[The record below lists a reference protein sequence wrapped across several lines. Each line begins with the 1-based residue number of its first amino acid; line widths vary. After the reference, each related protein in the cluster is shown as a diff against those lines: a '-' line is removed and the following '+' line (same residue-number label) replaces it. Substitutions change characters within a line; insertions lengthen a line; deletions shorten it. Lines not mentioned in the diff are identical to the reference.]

1 MPTIIINGKSCE
13 FTPGEKILEIANR
26 EGVEIPQY
34 CYHEGLS
41 IPAQCRICL
50 AEIWAPN
57 PRNDNKL
64 EPMLGGK
71 LQPTCSTNAAD
82 GMVIHADSPKSVAN
96 QKAVMEYLLLN
107 HPLDCP
113 ICDQAGE
120 CTLQDFSYK
129 YGRSASRFEEQK
141 VKQPKK
147 NIGPNIYIYSD
158 RCIMCTR
165 CVRFAREVPG
175 TGELMIDGRGNQS
188 QIDVFPGIGIDN
200 ELASNVIDLCPVGAL
215 LDKDFLFTQRVWFLK
230 KTPSIDGITASGDN
244 ISIEHNQ
251 GKIYRI
257 KPRTNLAVNK
267 WWITDEVRYGWK
279 FVHSESRLTEPRRLQ
294 HGTLA
299 ISGWQRTLEQA
310 LDGLKAKSVD
320 AGKRLGLVVSPML
333 SCEDAFLLA
342 TLANRLDPD
351 VVLAVGPVPF
361 DGQDKSFPP
370 GIDPADPKAFTMYA
384 EKAPNARG
392 IKRVLESFGPV
403 TDFNDWIGQVHGG
416 IIGATIVTGNY
427 PSDWA
432 TAEVATALAK
442 TYLVLIDTLE
452 NALGEQ
458 ADIVLP
464 AATWAEK
471 AGTFENVKGMLQSFE
486 QAIPVVGSAKAEAQ
500 IALDALALLDGG
512 HLTQPRAGYDDLIVD
527 EGPGQVPSA
536 TSSVALPRSVLYNAA
551 SVRTQM
557 AGANESLR
565 VFVTDVATPILEQE
579 SRTDMPLVQL

>member
-26 EGVEIPQY
+26 EAVEIPQY

-64 EPMLGGK
+64 EPMMGGK
-71 LQPTCSTNAAD
+71 LLPTCSTDASD

-96 QKAVMEYLLLN
+96 QKAVMEYLLIN

-113 ICDQAGE
+113 VCDQAGE

-147 NIGPNIYIYSD
+147 NLGPNVYIYSD

-188 QIDVFPGIGIDN
+188 QIDVFPGEGIDN
-200 ELASNVIDLCPVGAL
+200 ELSGNVIDLCPVGAL

-251 GKIYRI
+251 GKIYRV

-279 FVHSESRLTEPRRLQ
+279 FVHAENRLTEPHRQQ
-294 HGTLA
+294 HGSLA

-310 LDGLKAKSVD
+310 LDGLKTNSTE

-333 SCEDAFLLA
+333 SCEDAFMLA
-342 TLANRLDPD
+342 TLAKRIDRD
-351 VVLAVGPVPF
+351 AVLAVGPVPV

-392 IKRVLESFGPV
+392 IRRVLESFGPV
-403 TDFNDWIGQVHGG
+403 TDFNDWVGQVKSGA
-416 IIGATIVTGNY
+416 IGATIVTGNY
-427 PSDWA
+427 PSEWA
-432 TAEVATALAK
+432 TGDVAAALTK
-442 TYLVLIDTLE
+442 PFLVLIDTLE
-452 NALGEQ
+452 NNLFEQ

-464 AATWAEK
+464 AATWTEK

-500 IALDALALLDGG
+500 IALDALALLDGER
-512 HLTQPRAGYDDLIVD
+512 LNQPRAGYDELIVD

-557 AGANESLR
+557 ADTSDALG
-565 VFVTDVATPILEQE
+565 VFVIDVATPMVEQE